1 MQKKIV
7 GILICIFFVISIF
20 SFATNAKISY
30 IQEKNH
36 QQKLNELIF
45 LNNPPYIPSNPDP
58 ANESVNVNI
67 TTNLSWTGGDPDPDD
82 TVTYNIF
89 FGTDPNPPIAVI
101 VHYGETYDPGKLN
114 YDTQYYWKIDAY
126 DGTTATDGPIWTFH
140 TKDGAPPYVPSNPD
154 PANESVNVNITTNL
168 SWTGGDPDPDDTVTY
183 NIFFGTDPNP
193 PIAVIVHYG
202 ETYDPGKLNYDTQY
216 YWKIDAYD
224 GTTATDGPIWTFHTK
239 DGAPPYVPSN
249 PDPANE
255 SVNVNITTN
264 LSWTGGDPDPD
275 DTVTYNIFFGT
286 DPNPPNVETN
296 YTDTT
301 YNPSGLTYN
310 TQYYWRID
318 AWDDYNYSTT
328 GPIWMFHTKEGAP
341 PYVPSN
347 PDPANE
353 STNIHITTNLSWT
366 GGDPDDDPVKY
377 DIYFGTDPNPPNV
390 ETNYTDT
397 TYNPSRLTYNTQ
409 YYWRIDAW
417 DDYNYSTTGPIWTF
431 TTTSSNNPPNKP
443 SRPSGPTNGRTFT
456 SYTYSSSTTDP
467 DGDELYYMFDWD
479 DGRLPEWIGPI
490 DSGQDIIVTHTW
502 TAQGTYNIKV
512 RAMDEHGSESEWS
525 DPLSI
530 SMPKNKAVAKN
541 KAKGVFQADLGL
553 GNEGDAKISLNGQYR
568 TFGSFRIFGGTGNLT
583 GTDKTGRF
591 QGLSTRSYF
600 IIQTAVNS
608 QIINIVGKYTSYN
621 EEEQT
626 FNGICRGLTGRIRGT
641 TGWITGSFS

>member
-7 GILICIFFVISIF
+7 GILVCIFFAISIF
-20 SFATNAKISY
+20 SLATNAKISDM
-30 IQEKNH
+30 QEKNH
-36 QQKLNELIF
+36 HQKLNELIF
-45 LNNPPYIPSNPDP
+45 LNNPPYVPSNPDP

-67 TTNLSWTGGDPDPDD
+67 TTNLSWTGGDPDPGD

-140 TKDGAPPYVPSNPD
+140 TKEGAPPYVPSNPD

-168 SWTGGDPDPDDTVTY
+168 SWTGGDPDP
-183 NIFFGTDPNP
+183 G
-193 PIAVIVHYG
+193 
-202 ETYDPGKLNYDTQY
+202 
-216 YWKIDAYD
+216 
-224 GTTATDGPIWTFHTK
+224 
-239 DGAPPYVPSN
+239 
-249 PDPANE
+249 
-255 SVNVNITTN
+255 
-264 LSWTGGDPDPD
+264 

-328 GPIWMFHTKEGAP
+328 GPIWTFHTKEGAP

-366 GGDPDDDPVKY
+366 GGDPDGDPVKY

-397 TYNPSRLTYNTQ
+397 TYNPSGLTYNTQYYWRIDAWDDYNYSTTGPIWTFHTKEGAPPYVPSNPDPANESTNIHITTNLSWTGGDPDGDPVKYDIYFGTDPNPPNVETNYTDTTYNPSGLTYNTQ

-443 SRPSGPTNGRTFT
+443 SRPSGPANGRTFT

-479 DGRLPEWIGPI
+479 DGRLPDCIGPI

-502 TAQGTYNIKV
+502 TAKGTYNIKV
-512 RAMDEHGSESEWS
+512 RAMDEHGVESEWS
-525 DPLSI
+525 DPLPI

-541 KAKGVFQADLGL
+541 KARGVFQADLGL

-591 QGLSTRSYF
+591 QGVSTRSYF

>member
-1 MQKKIV
+1 M
-7 GILICIFFVISIF
+7 
-20 SFATNAKISY
+20 
-30 IQEKNH
+30 
-36 QQKLNELIF
+36 IF
-45 LNNPPYIPSNPDP
+45 LNNPPYVPNNPDP

-67 TTNLSWTGGDPDPDD
+67 TTNLSWTGGDPDPGD

-89 FGTDPNPPIAVI
+89 FGADPNPPIAVI

-140 TKDGAPPYVPSNPD
+140 TKEGAPPYVPSNPD
-154 PANESVNVNITTNL
+154 PANESTNIHITTNL
-168 SWTGGDPDPDDTVTY
+168 SWTGGDPD
-183 NIFFGTDPNP
+183 
-193 PIAVIVHYG
+193 
-202 ETYDPGKLNYDTQY
+202 
-216 YWKIDAYD
+216 
-224 GTTATDGPIWTFHTK
+224 
-239 DGAPPYVPSN
+239 
-249 PDPANE
+249 
-255 SVNVNITTN
+255 
-264 LSWTGGDPDPD
+264 GDPVKYDI
-275 DTVTYNIFFGT
+275 YFGT

-328 GPIWMFHTKEGAP
+328 GPIW
-341 PYVPSN
+341 
-347 PDPANE
+347 
-353 STNIHITTNLSWT
+353 
-366 GGDPDDDPVKY
+366 
-377 DIYFGTDPNPPNV
+377 
-390 ETNYTDT
+390 
-397 TYNPSRLTYNTQ
+397 
-409 YYWRIDAW
+409 
-417 DDYNYSTTGPIWTF
+417 TF
-431 TTTSSNNPPNKP
+431 ATTSSNNPPNKP
-443 SRPSGPTNGRTFT
+443 SRPSGPANGRTFT

-512 RAMDEHGSESEWS
+512 RAMDEHGIESEWS

-553 GNEGDAKISLNGQYR
+553 RNEGDAKISLNGQYR